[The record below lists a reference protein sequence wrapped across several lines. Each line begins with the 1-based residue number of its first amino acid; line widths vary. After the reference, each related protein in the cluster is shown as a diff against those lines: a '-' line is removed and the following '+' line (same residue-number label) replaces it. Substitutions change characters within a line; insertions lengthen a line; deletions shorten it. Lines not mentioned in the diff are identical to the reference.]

1 MIPVLIAVFKT
12 SFFNSSLLFSKNWV
26 LNTEGY
32 DTKISVY
39 NGNGSEN
46 CIKCEL
52 EGVANGFATP
62 SLKLRRP
69 RDLGLEAVPHHKL
82 HYIQTAINQVIIF
95 QTHSLNSN
103 SL

>member
-1 MIPVLIAVFKT
+1 MLIDQ
-12 SFFNSSLLFSKNWV
+12 
-26 LNTEGY
+26 GY

-62 SLKLRRP
+62 SLKL
-69 RDLGLEAVPHHKL
+69 
-82 HYIQTAINQVIIF
+82 
-95 QTHSLNSN
+95 
-103 SL
+103 

>member
-1 MIPVLIAVFKT
+1 MGKSI
-12 SFFNSSLLFSKNWV
+12 
-26 LNTEGY
+26 E
-32 DTKISVY
+32 
-39 NGNGSEN
+39 
-46 CIKCEL
+46 CEL
-52 EGVANGFATP
+52 EGVVDSSTTP

-69 RDLGLEAVPHHKL
+69 RDLGLEAVPHHKI